1 MKFISII
8 FLLLLAVSANS
19 VTIDIL
25 SEHSCPVEM
34 MRWSPIRI
42 DSCQFLESGG
52 MRISTNRAVP
62 SGDSLFNTELW
73 TIVID
78 SAGCPVSCEVVV
90 LDIPDNRL
98 ILSFSQLGG
107 SSEMWMIACTEQNDT
122 VWTCA
127 LEGTDEFSNY
137 QVVTKLPDG
146 GYLINSPPDC
156 HSTYTEIQSV
166 SSAGEMI
173 FHYSLGTCYLLDLP
187 GVIGEVSPGVR
198 FLRKTSSGDILVGGT
213 VSQFLTSPNAWF
225 VCLLDGDTGNPRW
238 KTTGYALGMAG
249 VYEAIEASSGLIVA
263 VGATARIVV
272 PEGYPRSAWGS
283 KLPFITVLDCT
294 GAFQK
299 TVVCDLDLADW
310 FYSIIETD
318 PLESEFLIAG
328 EDTTSNE
335 LVLLRTIILNEQDN

>member
-1 MKFISII
+1 MKLISTV
-8 FLLLLAVSANS
+8 LLLLLSTSANS

-25 SEHSCPVEM
+25 SEYSCPVEM

-42 DSCQFLESGG
+42 DSCQLLESGG
-52 MRISTNRAVP
+52 MRISTDRTVP
-62 SGDSLFNTELW
+62 SGDSLFKTELW

-78 SAGCPVSCEVVV
+78 SAGCPVSSEVLV

-107 SSEMWMIACTEQNDT
+107 SSEMWMIACTEQSDT
-122 VWTCA
+122 VWTCP

-156 HSTYTEIQSV
+156 YSTCTEIQSV
-166 SSAGEMI
+166 SSTGEMI

-187 GVIGEVSPGVR
+187 GVIGEESPGVM
-198 FLRKTSSGDILVGGT
+198 FLKKTSSGDILAGGT
-213 VSQFLTSPNAWF
+213 VSQFITSPKAWF
-225 VCLLDGDTGNPRW
+225 VCLLDGDTGNPLW
-238 KTTGYALGMAG
+238 KTTGFALGMAS

-263 VGATARIVV
+263 VGATSRIVV

-283 KLPFITVLDCT
+283 KLPFIAVLDCT
-294 GAFQK
+294 GALQK
-299 TVVCDLDLADW
+299 MVVCDLDLADW

-318 PLESEFLIAG
+318 PLECEFLIAG
-328 EDTTSNE
+328 DDTTSNE
-335 LVLLRTIILNEQDN
+335 LVLLRAIISTEQNN